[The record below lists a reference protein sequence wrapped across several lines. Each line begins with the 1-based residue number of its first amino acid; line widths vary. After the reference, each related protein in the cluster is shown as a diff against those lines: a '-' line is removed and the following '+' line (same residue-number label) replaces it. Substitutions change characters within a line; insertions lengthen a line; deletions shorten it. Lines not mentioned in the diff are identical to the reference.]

1 MQTRRWLA
9 ALVLVCAVAW
19 TASAA
24 LNLRIAVDA
33 GVTEVEF
40 DGRAYVIEA
49 SAPVLVE
56 FSTSASGVTVEVSL
70 LPGTAGAAVRVSA
83 ADDPDEVLFEG
94 FIRDADAFRDLF
106 YHDETG
112 RGEQ

>member
-1 MQTRRWLA
+1 MLTRRWLP
-9 ALVLVCAVAW
+9 ALLLVCAVVW

-24 LNLRIAVDA
+24 QNLRIAVDA
-33 GVTEVEF
+33 GVTEV
-40 DGRAYVIEA
+40 DYAGRGYVIEA
-49 SAPVLVE
+49 SAPVMVE
-56 FSTSASGVTVEVSL
+56 FSTSAAGVNVDVAL